1 MPQPAHPAKSQVT
14 AMYRVLKRYRGWQTC
29 MPAIAAVTYVA
40 AWAAGLAVWPVN
52 LPINAAGAQ
61 VAASYQAHPAQAVA
75 QYLLAEGLAGLLLS
89 VVLAFASFSRHR
101 GQIVGRTS
109 GAAAFGAV
117 AVAISVTQCVVG
129 LFLTAAATRQDVAL
143 CGDLSDLVNWL
154 DGVKMLALAGAAGWL
169 AAIRYPRVA
178 LPRLLQ
184 ATPCCSPWLSRR
196 RAMHT

>member
-1 MPQPAHPAKSQVT
+1 MPT
-14 AMYRVLKRYRGWQTC
+14 
-29 MPAIAAVTYVA
+29 IAAGTYVA

-61 VAASYQAHPAQAVA
+61 VAASYQAHPAQ
-75 QYLLAEGLAGLLLS
+75 YLLAEGLAGLLLG
-89 VVLAFASFSRHR
+89 VVLAFAIFSRHR

-117 AVAISVTQCVVG
+117 AVAISVTQCVIG

-143 CGDLSDLVNWL
+143 CGDLSDLVNRL

-178 LPRLLQ
+178 LPPV
-184 ATPCCSPWLSRR
+184 AASDGHAARR
-196 RAMHT
+196 GYHGVGLCIPDAIQ